1 MHVIS
6 IILVIVLLSPFAS
19 CQRIENGWKE
29 IKPLKTSKAAVEK
42 ILGHVEPDQYGYFGY
57 QLGDE
62 VFVQINYTT
71 KPCQASS
78 VGRGDYAV
86 PKDTVLRYDV
96 RFRKPIKLSDLKY
109 RRQDYV
115 RQTDA
120 HSEGQ
125 FVLINRNGGVMITGE
140 TNGSD
145 LVNVIY
151 FTPSTDDKE
160 KFKC

>member
-6 IILVIVLLSPFAS
+6 IILVIALLSPFAI
-19 CQRIENGWKE
+19 CQTIENGWKE

-42 ILGHVEPDQYGYFGY
+42 ILGHAEPDQSGYFGY
-57 QLGDE
+57 QPGDE
-62 VFVQINYTT
+62 VFVQVNYSTE
-71 KPCQASS
+71 PCQADS
-78 VGRGDYAV
+78 VGRGKYAV
-86 PKDTVLRYDV
+86 PKDTVLGYNV
-96 RFRKPIKLSDLKY
+96 RFRKSINLSDLKY

-115 RQTDA
+115 RQTDP

-151 FTPSTDDKE
+151 FTPSTADKE